1 MYPGTFDSHRKSEHI
16 SNSFC
21 HLFWCEVRRCR
32 VLLTSRLLMTGC
44 GTREGA
50 WEMCVCAQSCPTIC
64 DPIDSSL
71 PDSTVCGIFQ
81 ARILEWDAISYSGG
95 SSQSRDWTCIS
106 CVSFIG
112 KQIHYHWCHLGSPKI
127 LVLYVEGQIILN
139 YYPSL
144 IFYLFSCQICYV
156 CKGSITII
164 TKYLWSFHWKKFPH
178 FSLRVAKVIIFFML
192 A

>member
-81 ARILEWDAISYSGG
+81 ARILEWDAISFSNASMHAKSLQSYLTLCDPIDGSPPG
-95 SSQSRDWTCIS
+95 SSVHEILKARILQWVAISFSRYCYW
-106 CVSFIG
+106 
-112 KQIHYHWCHLGSPKI
+112 GS
-127 LVLYVEGQIILN
+127 VNLN
-139 YYPSL
+139 LP
-144 IFYLFSCQICYV
+144 
-156 CKGSITII
+156 
-164 TKYLWSFHWKKFPH
+164 P
-178 FSLRVAKVIIFFML
+178 
-192 A
+192 